1 VEAGGVP
8 DVAPV
13 YDVVV
18 IGSGLGG
25 LMAAARC
32 ARAGRSVLVVEQAD
46 DVGGYAHA
54 FARGPFRFDAGIHG
68 TSFGR
73 IEPTLQS
80 LLDELGVGDRVE
92 FLPCGEP
99 HFAAVFPGLRFDAAN
114 GAEAFVEAHAAL
126 EPRDAEAV
134 RRLYA
139 EMQRVTDELARPRP
153 TGSLESLGQA
163 EGSFEALLRYR
174 SATLGEV
181 LDELGLS
188 SRMQAVVA
196 ASWISLGL
204 PPSRLAFLAWAP
216 LTVVRVETGEH
227 YCRGTFQSLVDAL
240 LHAVRAA
247 GGDVVTGTAASRIAV
262 EGERVSGV
270 ELADGSTVQA
280 AAVISNVDPRQ
291 TFERLLGS
299 ELLPA
304 AFARRL
310 ARMRES
316 LSAFVLYAAAA
327 LPSDAVDLP
336 HVSYVHDTWDHEEAY
351 ERMAR
356 GEPSSLMLTVPTLT
370 DASVAPEGHQLVNC
384 VALVGRGDDAAWAQA
399 KDAHVERL
407 VTRVDELI
415 PGFADNL
422 VFAEGAAPQARER
435 HTWNF
440 RGAAYGWEN
449 SPAQIGS
456 KRLSAST
463 PVAGLFLAGQWAQPG
478 TGSLAALYSGVR
490 AANLALGRPAEHLG
504 PGV

>member
-1 VEAGGVP
+1 MPGEL
-8 DVAPV
+8 APA

-32 ARAGRSVLVVEQAD
+32 ARAGRSVLVLEQAD
-46 DVGGYAHA
+46 DAGGYAHA

-68 TSFGR
+68 TSFGT
-73 IEPTLQS
+73 IEPTLGS

-92 FLPCGEP
+92 FLECGDP
-99 HFAAVFPGLRFDAAN
+99 HFAALFPGLRFDAPN

-126 EPRDAEAV
+126 EPRDAPAV
-134 RRLYA
+134 RQLYA
-139 EMQRVTDELARPRP
+139 EMQRVTDELTRPRP
-153 TGSLESLGQA
+153 TGSLESLGRA

-181 LDELGLS
+181 LGELGLS
-188 SRMQAVVA
+188 PRVQSVVA

-204 PPSRLAFLAWAP
+204 PPSRLAFLSWAP
-216 LTVVRVETGEH
+216 LTVVRAETGEH
-227 YCRGTFQSLVDAL
+227 YARGTFQSLVDAL
-240 LHAVRAA
+240 VHALRA
-247 GGDVVTGTAASRIAV
+247 GGGELVTGTAVSRIAV
-262 EGERVSGV
+262 DEGRVSGV
-270 ELADGSTVQA
+270 ELGDGTTVRA
-280 AAVISNVDPRQ
+280 AAVISNADARQ
-291 TFERLLGS
+291 TLEGLVGVDA
-299 ELLPA
+299 LPA
-304 AFARRL
+304 AFVKRL

-327 LPSDAVDLP
+327 LPRDAVDLP
-336 HVSYVHDTWDHEEAY
+336 HVSYLHDTWDHEAAY

-356 GEPSSLMLTVPTLT
+356 GELSSVMLTVPTLT
-370 DASVAPEGHQLVNC
+370 DATVAPEGHQLVNC
-384 VALVGRGDDAAWAQA
+384 VALAGRGDDAAWART

-407 VTRVDELI
+407 VARVDELI

-422 VFAEGAAPQARER
+422 VFAEGATPPALER
-435 HTWNF
+435 HTWSF

-456 KRLSAST
+456 KRLSAAT
-463 PVAGLFLAGQWAQPG
+463 PVEGLFLAGQWAQPG
-478 TGSLAALYSGVR
+478 TGSLAVLYSGVR